1 MFTKIWHG
9 LVLQNFKFGGGW
21 VSWLV
26 SRDSWGTCLYG
37 KFSWDYCEWILV
49 ENMLWNVDDFD
60 MEVFLKWDFWQRV
73 RFLSEKIDGKG
84 GKNLSII
91 EQFFLFFF
99 VWVVVCFE
107 RKGMVVVVVVLFWTI
122 GVSDGSEGFSH
133 QFLRGYFWYLTHELK
148 PVTLLRYIYFFLF
161 KIFNL
166 FLFIIILDYVKL
178 N

>member
-1 MFTKIWHG
+1 MGLFCKISN
-9 LVLQNFKFGGGW
+9 LVGGMSL
-21 VSWLV
+21 VTRESWLL
-26 SRDSWGTCLYG
+26 RYMFLW
-37 KFSWDYCEWILV
+37 KIFSWDYCEWILV

-73 RFLSEKIDGKG
+73 RFLSEKIDGKD
-84 GKNLSII
+84 GKNLSIM
-91 EQFFLFFF
+91 EQFFF
-99 VWVVVCFE
+99 VGVVVCFE

-148 PVTLLRYIYFFLF
+148 PVTLLIIYIFFLF
-161 KIFNL
+161 KIFSL